1 MGVRPVV
8 WLVTAFLI
16 ASTGCY
22 YKPEHK
28 RSKAHPDFLSEAEA
42 EGLVQKRLA
51 PYGVKFISNMNLERE
66 KVAFV
71 ADGYDRDLR
80 VGFEYRSHEGRDFED
95 EEEGN
100 AGGLSEAEIEALQS
114 RQAEFR
120 EYFLIIPE
128 GTLDSVEQAL
138 DKFVKDLYAW
148 EVLKKQKIKKA
159 DNLFPDQKKRSGD
172 ALPWE
177 ATGDLKTK
185 REKME
190 QLEADR
196 KASGGGSDDEDWQT
210 DDEDS
215 KPESGDSD
223 DGFSS
228 GDDDKSAKKTVPKKP
243 KKPKKPEKPGEP
255 KGGQN
260 NDVWD
265 DGEEDF

>member
-1 MGVRPVV
+1 MGARPVV
-8 WLVTAFLI
+8 WLVTACLI
-16 ASTGCY
+16 AATGCY

-51 PYGVKFISNMNLERE
+51 RYGVKFISNMNLERE
-66 KVAFV
+66 GIAFV

-100 AGGLSEAEIEALQS
+100 AGGLSGAEIEALHS
-114 RQAEFR
+114 RQEVYREF
-120 EYFLIIPE
+120 FLIIPE
-128 GTLDSVEQAL
+128 GTPDSVEQAV
-138 DKFVKDLYAW
+138 DKFVKDLYGW
-148 EVLKKQKIKKA
+148 EVLKKKKIKKA
-159 DNLFPDQKKRSGD
+159 DNLFPDQKKKGGE

-185 REKME
+185 REQME
-190 QLEADR
+190 QREADR
-196 KASGGGSDDEDWQT
+196 KASGDRSDDEDWQT

-215 KPESGDSD
+215 EPESGDSD

-228 GDDDKSAKKTVPKKP
+228 GEDDKPAEKTAPKKP
-243 KKPKKPEKPGEP
+243 KKPKKPGKP
-255 KGGQN
+255 KAGQDD
-260 NDVWD
+260 DVWN
-265 DGEEDF
+265 DGDEDF